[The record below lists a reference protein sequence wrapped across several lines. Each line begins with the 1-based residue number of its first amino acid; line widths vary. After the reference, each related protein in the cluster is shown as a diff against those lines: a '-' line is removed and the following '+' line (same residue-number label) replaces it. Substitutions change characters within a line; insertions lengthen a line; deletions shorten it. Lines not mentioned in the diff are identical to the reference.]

1 MTLAS
6 PDISEPSDRTFLAIN
21 FILFLV
27 KSNLRFTFLDMV
39 RALFPPIFPP
49 FYLSLMTSEFS
60 KDWTRD
66 WNFFLPHRI
75 QAGKHGQRE
84 DFSSATEHH
93 RLCEPDGD

>member
-39 RALFPPIFPP
+39 RSIPP
-49 FYLSLMTSEFS
+49 YLPTILPTS
-60 KDWTRD
+60 DD
-66 WNFFLPHRI
+66 I
-75 QAGKHGQRE
+75 
-84 DFSSATEHH
+84 
-93 RLCEPDGD
+93 